1 MFTLKTARAAWLL
14 FALLAAC
21 GPGLPGSENDGGLP
35 PTDGGTAQD
44 PNAPLCTFTPKAGR
58 AQGRWVHP
66 PAPDTVFDLG
76 EADCSLVRNSKGEG
90 RMLVLSFGTYAPAT
104 WRSRPWGTT
113 PYVQVFAAPT
123 DGAQLA
129 QVTVSTGDGHEN
141 TLTGTY
147 TGSLDRHSGSFHY
160 DEGGW
165 TLDLTV
171 QCAASDVLDEK
182 LLPPLPTRAP
192 PGSALVTLG
201 GFDWT
206 WLLSGIR
213 CEQTGSFVT
222 IERDDR
228 GSCELLNLRLISNPN
243 QRILGTVTMP
253 DFFHSS
259 SDWFLKGFRRL
270 DQSSPENGT
279 LEVEREAPLR
289 GFVSF
294 PRGLGPDRVDF
305 QCP

>member
-1 MFTLKTARAAWLL
+1 MGGGAGDTN
-14 FALLAAC
+14 
-21 GPGLPGSENDGGLP
+21 GPI
-35 PTDGGTAQD
+35 
-44 PNAPLCTFTPKAGR
+44 CVFTPKAWR

-104 WRSRPWGTT
+104 WRSRPWGAS
-113 PYVQVFAAPT
+113 PFVQVFASPT
-123 DGAQLA
+123 EGEQPLA
-129 QVTVSTGDGHEN
+129 QATVSTGDGKTP

-147 TGSLDRHSGSFHY
+147 TASKDLRSGRFVAVEGSWS
-160 DEGGW
+160 
-165 TLDLTV
+165 LDLTV
-171 QCAASDVLDEK
+171 QCAESDVLDAK
-182 LLPPLPTRAP
+182 LLPPLPSRAP
-192 PGSALVTLG
+192 AGSALVSLAVL
-201 GFDWT
+201 DWT

-213 CEQTGSFVT
+213 CEDTGGSLT
-222 IERDDR
+222 ITRDDR
-228 GSCELLNLRLISNPN
+228 SCDLLGLRLVSNPS
-243 QRILGTVTMP
+243 QRILGKVTLP
-253 DFFHSS
+253 DFFNFT

-270 DQSSPENGT
+270 DQSSPANGT
-279 LEVEREAPLR
+279 LEVEAEAPLR